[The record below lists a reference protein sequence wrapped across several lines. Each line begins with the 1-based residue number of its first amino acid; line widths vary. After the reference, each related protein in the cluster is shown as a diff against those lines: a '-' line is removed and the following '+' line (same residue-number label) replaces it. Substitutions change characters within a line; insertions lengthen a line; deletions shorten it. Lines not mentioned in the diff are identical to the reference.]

1 MPAAPFKDRF
11 TQGPHVRLLTV
22 RHVSIYRYSVP
33 VTLGEHWMMFRPRES
48 HDLRL
53 TGSRLTIFPRPSSLR
68 WLHDVF
74 DNSLA
79 VATFADRASE
89 LRFESAVSLEHYE
102 SQRPDYQL
110 APEARF
116 FPFTYSD
123 DDCSNLWRALQRRYP
138 SDDVTSWAQSFVVYG
153 QTIETMTLL
162 TAMTLATREAF
173 AYRRRLERGTQTP
186 GETLQL
192 GTGSCRDFALFLM
205 EAVRSLGLAARFVS
219 GYIFVPEDGPEKYI
233 GGGATHAW
241 IQVFLPGAG
250 WIDFDPTNSIIGNR
264 NLIRVAVAMDP
275 ADVPPLWGTFTGPVG
290 SFLGL
295 EVNVNV
301 TDETYSQPR
310 GLPSAAAGG

>member
-1 MPAAPFKDRF
+1 M
-11 TQGPHVRLLTV
+11 RLLTV

-33 VTLGEHWMMFRPRES
+33 VSLGEHWMMFRPRES

-53 TGSRLTIFPRPSSLR
+53 TSSHLAIFPKPSSLR

-79 VATFADRASE
+79 VATFDGQATE
-89 LRFESAVSLEHYE
+89 LSFESAVSLEHYE
-102 SQRPDYQL
+102 SQRPHYQL
-110 APEARF
+110 ASEARF
-116 FPFTYSD
+116 FPFEYSD
-123 DDCSNLWRALQRRYP
+123 DDRSNLWRALQRRYP
-138 SDDVTSWAQSFVVYG
+138 SDDVTSWAQSFVSYG

-219 GYIFVPEDGPEKYI
+219 GYIFVPDIGPEKYI

-241 IQVFLPGAG
+241 VQVYLPGAG

-264 NLIRVAVAMDP
+264 NLIKVAVAMDP
-275 ADVPPLWGTFTGPVG
+275 ADVPPLWGTFTGPSG
-290 SFLGL
+290 AFMGL
-295 EVNVNV
+295 EVNVSV
-301 TDETYSQPR
+301 TDDTYSQPQ
-310 GLPSAAAGG
+310 SAAGYR